1 MKKVENMKNSQYT
14 REFRDSTIQL
24 VLNSGDSV
32 LKIAK
37 DLDVNPKTIY
47 NWMNEY
53 KKINQD
59 TTKSLTTT
67 PKETLE
73 QENKRLRRETKLLKQ
88 ECDILKKAAVYF
100 AKEVR

>member
-1 MKKVENMKNSQYT
+1 MDKVEKMRNSQYT

-37 DLDVNPKTIY
+37 DLNVNPKTIY

-53 KKINQD
+53 KKTNQD
-59 TTKSLTTT
+59 ITG
-67 PKETLE
+67 
-73 QENKRLRRETKLLKQ
+73 
-88 ECDILKKAAVYF
+88 
-100 AKEVR
+100 

>member
-1 MKKVENMKNSQYT
+1 MDKIEKMKNSQYT

-37 DLDVNPKTIY
+37 ELDVNAKTIY

-53 KKINQD
+53 KKTNQD
-59 TTKSLTTT
+59 TTKPVTKSS
-67 PKETLE
+67 KESLE
-73 QENKRLRRETKLLKQ
+73 QENKRLRKETKLLRQ
-88 ECDILKKAAVYF
+88 ERDILKKAAVYF
-100 AKEVR
+100 AKEVQ

>member
-14 REFRDSTIQL
+14 KEFRDSTIQL
-24 VLNSGDSV
+24 VLNSEDSV

-37 DLDVNPKTIY
+37 DLNVNSKTIY
-47 NWMNEY
+47 NWIREY
-53 KKINQD
+53 KKINLSNNNSIEK
-59 TTKSLTTT
+59 TS
-67 PKETLE
+67 KETLE

-88 ECDILKKAAVYF
+88 ECEILKKAAVYF

>member
-1 MKKVENMKNSQYT
+1 MKNTQYT

-37 DLDVNPKTIY
+37 DLNVNPKTIY

-53 KKINQD
+53 
-59 TTKSLTTT
+59 
-67 PKETLE
+67 
-73 QENKRLRRETKLLKQ
+73 
-88 ECDILKKAAVYF
+88 
-100 AKEVR
+100 

>member
-1 MKKVENMKNSQYT
+1 MRNSQYT

-37 DLDVNPKTIY
+37 DLNVNPKTIY

-53 KKINQD
+53 KKTNQD
-59 TTKSLTTT
+59 ITG
-67 PKETLE
+67 
-73 QENKRLRRETKLLKQ
+73 
-88 ECDILKKAAVYF
+88 
-100 AKEVR
+100 

>member
-1 MKKVENMKNSQYT
+1 MKKVKNMKNSQYT
-14 REFRDSTIQL
+14 KEFRDSTIQL

-37 DLDVNPKTIY
+37 DLNVNSKTIY
-47 NWMNEY
+47 NWIREY
-53 KKINQD
+53 KKTNQNND
-59 TTKSLTTT
+59 NSIIKTS
-67 PKETLE
+67 KETLE

-88 ECDILKKAAVYF
+88 ECEILKKAAVYF

>member
-1 MKKVENMKNSQYT
+1 MDKVEKMKNSQYT

-24 VLNSGDSV
+24 VLNSEDSV

-37 DLDVNPKTIY
+37 ELNVSAKTIY

-59 TTKSLTTT
+59 TTKPVTKS

-88 ECDILKKAAVYF
+88 ERDILKKAAVYF
-100 AKEVR
+100 AKEVQ

>member
-1 MKKVENMKNSQYT
+1 MKRVKNMKNSQYT
-14 REFRDSTIQL
+14 REFRDSTVQL

-37 DLDVNPKTIY
+37 DLNVNPKTIY

-59 TTKSLTTT
+59 STNPVTKP

-73 QENKRLRRETKLLKQ
+73 QENKRLRRETKLLRQ
-88 ECDILKKAAVYF
+88 ERDILKKAAVYF
-100 AKEVR
+100 AKEVQ

>member
-24 VLNSGDSV
+24 VLNNGDSV
-32 LKIAK
+32 LKITK

-53 KKINQD
+53 KKANQD
-59 TTKSLTTT
+59 LTKSIVKT

-73 QENKRLRRETKLLKQ
+73 QENKRLRRETKLLRQ
-88 ECDILKKAAVYF
+88 ERDILKKAVVYF
-100 AKEVR
+100 AKEVQ

>member
-24 VLNSGDSV
+24 VLNSEDSV

-37 DLDVNPKTIY
+37 ELNVNSKTIY
-47 NWMNEY
+47 NWIREY
-53 KKINQD
+53 KKINLVNNNSIEK
-59 TTKSLTTT
+59 TS
-67 PKETLE
+67 KETLE

-88 ECDILKKAAVYF
+88 ECEILKKAAVYF

>member
-24 VLNSGDSV
+24 VLNSGDSI
-32 LKIAK
+32 LKISK
-37 DLDVNPKTIY
+37 ELNVNSKTIY
-47 NWMNEY
+47 NWIREH
-53 KKINQD
+53 KKNNQD
-59 TTKSLTTT
+59 SNKSIVKTS
-67 PKETLE
+67 KETLE

-88 ECDILKKAAVYF
+88 ECEILKKAAVYF

>member
-1 MKKVENMKNSQYT
+1 MKRVENMKNSQYT

-37 DLDVNPKTIY
+37 DLNVNPKTIY

-53 KKINQD
+53 KKMNQD
-59 TTKSLTTT
+59 TTKPITKS

-73 QENKRLRRETKLLKQ
+73 QENKRLRRETKLLRQ
-88 ECDILKKAAVYF
+88 ERDILKKAAVYF
-100 AKEVR
+100 AKEVQ

>member
-1 MKKVENMKNSQYT
+1 MKKVENIKNSQYT

-24 VLNSGDSV
+24 VLNNGDSV

-53 KKINQD
+53 KKANQD
-59 TTKSLTTT
+59 LTKSIVKT

-73 QENKRLRRETKLLKQ
+73 QENKRLRRETKLLRQ
-88 ECDILKKAAVYF
+88 ERDILKKAAVYF
-100 AKEVR
+100 AKEVQ